1 MLTTEY
7 AFEEIR
13 KLDHTIKTLQ
23 SSTMNTHQKAYV
35 EHLESLRTAYEKELE
50 KAKLRRPVEEV
61 DALDYIRRYFPRDGS
76 II

>member
-13 KLDHTIKTLQ
+13 KMDKVINYLESKEMDV
-23 SSTMNTHQKAYV
+23 HQKAYV
-35 EHLESLRTAYEKELE
+35 EHLKSLRTAYEKELE
-50 KAKLRRPVEEV
+50 KAKIRKPNDEV

>member
-1 MLTTEY
+1 MLTIEY

-13 KLDHTIKTLQ
+13 KMNHTIKILE
-23 SSTMNTHQKAYV
+23 SREMNAHQKAYV
-35 EHLESLRTAYEKELE
+35 EHLKSLCSSYEKELE
-50 KAKLRRPVEEV
+50 KAKVRKPNDEV